1 MDQIINQITEW
12 LGQTHGSRDTYGWIY
27 VLGIGMSIWG
37 SIKAKEY
44 VAQRKA
50 LHAAKAESSKEKK
63 LSASLYT
70 KESGTDVL
78 YTATL
83 SSNNNKFLI
92 RVVKQ
97 SSGSSEPV
105 VEEAVSSMEEAA
117 SFLRANTKFILADFK

>member
-1 MDQIINQITEW
+1 MDQIINQIIEW
-12 LGQTHGSRDTYGWIY
+12 LGQTHGSRDTYGWVY

-44 VAQRKA
+44 AAQRKA
-50 LHAAKAESSKEKK
+50 LHAQKAESSKENE

-97 SSGSSEPV
+97 KSGSSEPV